1 MSSGSKDDRCK
12 LIACLLWRET
22 LLGVVCTK
30 ADTDLWEK
38 TRREMVAETIE
49 GFEGISVKKEE
60 KPPDLFLQE
69 QWICPPSGLNL
80 AAQL

>member
-1 MSSGSKDDRCK
+1 
-12 LIACLLWRET
+12 
-22 LLGVVCTK
+22 
-30 ADTDLWEK
+30 
-38 TRREMVAETIE
+38 MVAETIE

-60 KPPDLFLQE
+60 KPPNLFLQE